1 VWWFCRF
8 VELTLRSPSLTAIN
22 LTSCPALSR
31 IDITSSSL
39 EVLSNCCSR
48 MHIPDMYWVQ
58 NTINSV
64 SGAAMSVVRTG
75 IQWQPN
81 ISMGLPF
88 FHHSYSFGV
97 WSGQSNNFNFVRD
110 LGQCSCIVAGFV
122 LRFDSIDTLWWLLR
136 MTLQFLVDAEIATEA
151 AIGACQHGFAM
162 SMASWG
168 WSDWVRVVNRH
179 SLQCLQWRWWLP
191 KT

>member
-22 LTSCPALSR
+22 LTACPALSR

-39 EVLSNCCSR
+39 EVLLNRFSR

-81 ISMGLPF
+81 ISMGLAV
-88 FHHSYSFGV
+88 FHHNYSFGV
-97 WSGQSNNFNFVRD
+97 WSGRSNNLNFVRD
-110 LGQCSCIVAGFV
+110 FVQCSCIVAGFV
-122 LRFDSIDTLWWLLR
+122 LREHRHSVMITENDTSIPGWCRNCNLGSNWGLPAW
-136 MTLQFLVDAEIATEA
+136 FCNV
-151 AIGACQHGFAM
+151 HGFVRLIWL
-162 SMASWG
+162 SAS
-168 WSDWVRVVNRH
+168 
-179 SLQCLQWRWWLP
+179 C
-191 KT
+191 